1 MIGSRLAH
9 YTVVSPLGAG
19 GMGEVWRATDGRLGR
34 DVALKLLPA
43 SVARDP
49 ERLARFQRE
58 AQLLAS
64 LNHPHIGA
72 IYGFEAVGDARFLVL
87 ELVEG
92 PTLADRIA
100 AGPLPVDEAL
110 PIALQIAEAVE
121 AAHEKGIVHR
131 DLKPAN
137 VKVTPDGRVKVLDF
151 GLAKALVDDPS
162 SSGSISGTGSS
173 PSRAADLT
181 QSPTMAPGLGASV
194 TSPAITDART
204 AAHVIL
210 GTAAYMA
217 PEQARGQAVDRRA
230 DIWALGVV
238 LWEMLTGERLF
249 AGETVSDTLAAVLK
263 TDPDFDALPADTP
276 PRVRRLLRRCL
287 VRNPRERLRDA
298 GDARILLR
306 EAIAGAPDEAPA
318 PAPSG
323 PTARAPRRWLL
334 PAAVTVAAAIGAGA
348 MAFLRP
354 GAPEPAPRRFFLPIR
369 GDVTPS
375 ALALAPDGSALA
387 VLTGG
392 RLEVR
397 DFRTGGTR
405 VLDEVSGAEGM
416 FWSADAEWIAY
427 GAHDELR
434 KVRRTGGESALVS
447 ALSSIQRF
455 TSVGGGVWDAN
466 GRITFASG
474 SGGIYSVP
482 AQGGQ
487 AQEIIPPGDGE
498 TDYHGL
504 AALPGDRGWLT
515 ILHGREA
522 FDTILAVDRDGA
534 RTTVLHLPGQNV
546 YDVSWSPT
554 GHVVFRRAG
563 TNPGVWAIRYSPA
576 SGKTEGEPIL
586 LAADAVSPTVAM
598 DGTLAYG
605 HALAAGMSSLVL
617 FDREGN
623 ALRAVG
629 DPGQYFHFPALSPD
643 GSTVAVR
650 MTEGETRNLWLVDV
664 ERGVRRRFTSGP
676 ARHNYGQWDAAG
688 KEIWYYEGDADAGK
702 VFVRAANGAGEPRF
716 VVDGVDPQPTPDGS
730 RLFFLHIPAGSFD
743 VDLWTLDLSA
753 PDAQPQPFVATDAV
767 EISFAVHPTRP
778 LIAYSSESSGRA
790 EIYLT
795 TYPGITDTWPVSTT
809 GGHNPR
815 WRADGR
821 ELFWA
826 CADSI
831 MAVDVDPADGAS
843 VRLGRPRLLFR
854 RPDYRPSVGSL
865 LADGFA
871 VTADGSRFVV
881 CVPSKPDEANPPAI
895 VIAQHWAGEI

>member
-9 YTVVSPLGAG
+9 YTVVSHLGAG

-72 IYGFEAVGDARFLVL
+72 IYGFESDGDSRFLVL

-110 PIALQIAEAVE
+110 PLALQIAEAVE
-121 AAHEKGIVHR
+121 AAHERGIVHR

-151 GLAKALVDDPS
+151 GLAKALVDDPAA
-162 SSGSISGTGSS
+162 SGAGSGTGSS
-173 PSRAADLT
+173 PARPADLT
-181 QSPTMAPGLGASV
+181 QSPTIAPGPGASL
-194 TSPAITDART
+194 TSPAITDMRT

-230 DIWALGVV
+230 DIWALGVI

-249 AGETVSDTLAAVLK
+249 TGETISDTLAAVLK
-263 TDPDFDALPADTP
+263 TDPDFDALPAETP

-287 VRNPRERLRDA
+287 ARNPRERLRDA

-306 EAIAGAPDEAPA
+306 EAIAGAPDDPPPA
-318 PAPSG
+318 SPSG
-323 PTARAPRRWLL
+323 AAAGARPGRLL
-334 PAAVTVAAAIGAGA
+334 PVAVVLAAALGAGA
-348 MAFLRP
+348 TAVLRP
-354 GAPEPAPRRFFLPIR
+354 APPEPEPRRYFLPIR
-369 GDVTPS
+369 GDETPTALAIAPDAS
-375 ALALAPDGSALA
+375 ALAM
-387 VLTGG
+387 LTGG

-397 DFRTGGTR
+397 DFRTGETR
-405 VLDEVSGAEGM
+405 VVGEVPGAEAP
-416 FWSADAEWIAY
+416 FWSPDGEWIAY
-427 GAHDELR
+427 GAHEELR
-434 KVRRTGGESALVS
+434 KVRRTGGESSLVS
-447 ALSSIQRF
+447 VLSSIQRF
-455 TSVGGGVWDAN
+455 TSVGGGVWDRD

-474 SGGIYSVP
+474 SGGIYAVP

-487 AQEIIPPGDGE
+487 AQEILPPGDDE

-504 AALPGDRGWLT
+504 AALPGGRGWLT

-522 FDTILAVDRDGA
+522 FDTILALDRDGN
-534 RTTVLHLPGQNV
+534 RRTVLHVPGQNL

-554 GHVVFRRAG
+554 GHIVFRRAG

-586 LAADAVSPTVAM
+586 LAADAVSPTVAS
-598 DGTLAYG
+598 DGTLVYG

-617 FDREGN
+617 FDREG
-623 ALRAVG
+623 AAVRTVG
-629 DPGQYFHFPALSPD
+629 APGQYFHFPALSPD
-643 GSTVAVR
+643 GSTIAVR
-650 MTEGETRNLWLVDV
+650 MTEGETRNLWLVDA
-664 ERGVRRRFTSGP
+664 ERGVRRRFTSGSS
-676 ARHNYGQWDAAG
+676 RQNFGRWDASG
-688 KEIWYYEGDADAGK
+688 RQFWYNEGDADEGK

-716 VVDGVDPQPTPDGS
+716 VVDGVDPEPTPDGS
-730 RLFFLHIPAGSFD
+730 RLFFLRVPSGSFD
-743 VDLWTLDLSA
+743 VDLWTLDLTA
-753 PDAQPQPFVATDAV
+753 PDARPQPFIATESV
-767 EISFAVHPTRP
+767 EISFAVHPARP
-778 LIAYSSESSGRA
+778 LLAYSSESSGRS
-790 EIYLT
+790 EIYIT
-795 TYPGITDTWPVSTT
+795 TYPGITETWPVSTT

-831 MAVDVDPADGAS
+831 MAVDVDPTDGTA

-854 RPDYRPSVGSL
+854 RPDYHASVGSL

-871 VTADGSRFVV
+871 VTADGTGFLA
-881 CVPSKPDEANPPAI
+881 CVPAKPDEANPPAI
-895 VIAQHWAGEI
+895 VVAQHWAGGI